1 MISLAAPGMAPWTL
15 ALLLDRLSG
24 RPSFSPSPTIGA
36 SVLALRNPSPG
47 LYFPELPSLHRRHG
61 KRWVHRRFWRHHPR
75 RRRPTNP
82 APSNRRQLLWI
93 FYPNYFSRRVAVYA
107 ADRAHFTATD
117 IAGAFNDQRLWTS
130 TASTAPLPSAKT
142 TPSPVR
148 TRGAATSPFQT
159 NYLVSSDHRPFI
171 SALTTSSA
179 DTTTPLLP
187 AWNAF
192 PYPLKTTLSFSIGP
206 FLEPL
211 HHRFP
216 QRSWPHQ
223 DRRPAYT
230 LRTFTTRQL
239 RIRESASPRYGEPSS
254 QGIIEFRPPPFFVFT
269 PVAALTT
276 VFSSLECVFS
286 FGF

>member
-1 MISLAAPGMAPWTL
+1 MAPWTL

-75 RRRPTNP
+75 RRRPTSP
-82 APSNRRQLLWI
+82 APSNRRQLLWT
-93 FYPNYFSRRVAVYA
+93 FYPNYFSSRVAVYA

-117 IAGAFNDQRLWTS
+117 IAGAFNDQLLWTS

-159 NYLVSSDHRPFI
+159 NYFVSSDHRPFT
-171 SALTTSSA
+171 STLTTSSA
-179 DTTTPLLP
+179 DTTTLPLP
-187 AWNAF
+187 A
-192 PYPLKTTLSFSIGP
+192 
-206 FLEPL
+206 
-211 HHRFP
+211 
-216 QRSWPHQ
+216 
-223 DRRPAYT
+223 
-230 LRTFTTRQL
+230 
-239 RIRESASPRYGEPSS
+239 
-254 QGIIEFRPPPFFVFT
+254 
-269 PVAALTT
+269 
-276 VFSSLECVFS
+276 
-286 FGF
+286 

>member
-1 MISLAAPGMAPWTL
+1 MAPWTL

-24 RPSFSPSPTIGA
+24 RLSFSPSPTIGA
-36 SVLALRNPSPG
+36 SVVALRNPSPG

-117 IAGAFNDQRLWTS
+117 IAGAFNDQLLWTS

-159 NYLVSSDHRPFI
+159 NYHVLSDHRLS
-171 SALTTSSA
+171 SAL
-179 DTTTPLLP
+179 LP
-187 AWNAF
+187 HLPPIPRRHRF
-192 PYPLKTTLSFSIGP
+192 RLKTPSRTL
-206 FLEPL
+206 
-211 HHRFP
+211 
-216 QRSWPHQ
+216 
-223 DRRPAYT
+223 
-230 LRTFTTRQL
+230 
-239 RIRESASPRYGEPSS
+239 
-254 QGIIEFRPPPFFVFT
+254 
-269 PVAALTT
+269 
-276 VFSSLECVFS
+276 
-286 FGF
+286 

>member
-1 MISLAAPGMAPWTL
+1 MAPWTL

-61 KRWVHRRFWRHHPR
+61 KRWVHRRFWRHNPR
-75 RRRPTNP
+75 RRRPTRP
-82 APSNRRQLLWI
+82 APSNRRQLLWT

-142 TPSPVR
+142 TPSLVR
-148 TRGAATSPFQT
+148 TRGAATSPLQT
-159 NYLVSSDHRPFI
+159 NYLVSSDHRPFT
-171 SALTTSSA
+171 SALTTSPA
-179 DTTTPLLP
+179 DTTTPPLP

-192 PYPLKTTLSFSIGP
+192 PYPLKTTFCFSIGS

-216 QRSWPHQ
+216 HQSWPCQ
-223 DRRPAYT
+223 DRRPDYT
-230 LRTFTTRQL
+230 TAHLHGTPATD
-239 RIRESASPRYGEPSS
+239 PRVCIAKMRG
-254 QGIIEFRPPPFFVFT
+254 
-269 PVAALTT
+269 A
-276 VFSSLECVFS
+276 
-286 FGF
+286 